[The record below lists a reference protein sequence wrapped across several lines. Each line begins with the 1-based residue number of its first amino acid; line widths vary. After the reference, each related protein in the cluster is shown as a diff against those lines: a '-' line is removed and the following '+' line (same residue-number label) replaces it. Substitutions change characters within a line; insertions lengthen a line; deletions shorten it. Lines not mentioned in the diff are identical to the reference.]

1 MEAKL
6 FSKWA
11 TAYCLKTQCCEK
23 LFNDTI
29 QFLREENSFNDS
41 FFYLIVKVI
50 RMIISEGGNDANG
63 LGKKFLI
70 FLMLSS
76 DISEAQLVT
85 LINLARESLPT
96 LNLFWSLRQ
105 RLIDIVSLMIDEK
118 ITEKKQ
124 IICVLQ
130 LLVSNRILYF
140 GSNHFV
146 LFSIISFLIFM
157 FGNNRIFFYP
167 E

>member
-11 TAYCLKTQCCEK
+11 TAYCLKTQSCEK
-23 LFNDTI
+23 LFKDNI
-29 QFLREENSFNDS
+29 QFLQQEKFFNDS

-50 RMIISEGGNDANG
+50 RMIISEGENDANG
-63 LGKKFLI
+63 EATDFLV

-76 DISEAQLVT
+76 NISEAQSVT
-85 LINLARESLPT
+85 LINLARETLPT
-96 LNLFWSLRQ
+96 LNMFWPLRR
-105 RLIDIVSLMIDEK
+105 RLIEVVSLMIDEK

-130 LLVSNRILYF
+130 LLVSSRILYF
-140 GSNHFV
+140 WQ
-146 LFSIISFLIFM
+146 
-157 FGNNRIFFYP
+157 
-167 E
+167 